1 MKKSMKKLIVLLVVL
16 LVTPMIVHAEETA
29 SLNVDCGAAV
39 PGQTFSC
46 TVSAT
51 GSKKTVGAAEFKVS
65 SEGANFSGFEALS
78 GYVQDDNSSEGLV
91 SLITTNPV
99 NNGTAMTK
107 LNFAVPSEAT
117 VGSTITIRLTEG
129 HVAVMLDDGSEE
141 PVNGIE
147 ATKELQIVSGGDSTT
162 STTTSTSENP
172 KTMDTQVT
180 VIITIIGLS
189 VLAAFIGKKKL
200 NKIER

>member
-29 SLNVDCGAAV
+29 SLNIDCGAAV

-51 GSKKTVGAAEFKVS
+51 GSKTTVGAAEFKVS
-65 SEGANFSGFEALS
+65 SEGASFSGFEALS

-91 SLITTNPV
+91 SLVTTNPV

-107 LNFAVPSEAT
+107 LNFTVPAEAT
-117 VGSTITIRLTEG
+117 AGSTITIKLTDG
-129 HVAVMLDDGSEE
+129 HVAVMLEDGSEE

-147 ATKELQIVSGGDSTT
+147 ATKEIQIVSSSDG
-162 STTTSTSENP
+162 TTTSTSENP

-189 VLAAFIGKKKL
+189 VLAALVGKKKL